1 MSALLL
7 TFVGESVHNI
17 RNDAW
22 LYTVANR
29 QSQAPLLSLKDNP
42 ASNVIEVKKSGL
54 DSGVEVSSYVAEVAS
69 RLQGRSLALS
79 SALRQALEDQ
89 IPELRGD
96 AALVELL
103 GTSVEGNVD
112 TVLHALRYDIAVE
125 RVEAPTA
132 ALEYARRLAQR
143 GVPVN
148 ALVRA
153 YRLGQRQI
161 NEVVFAEL
169 RVIDIP
175 EAMHVE
181 VIEAIT
187 GTLFEYIDWMS
198 QQVVAVY
205 EDERERWLENQN
217 SLRGLRVREVLTAN
231 KTIDMDAATNSI
243 RYPLRWHH
251 LGLVMWYPD
260 AGSERD
266 QLGRLQ
272 RYLRELG
279 ESVGAAASPLFIAA
293 DRSCGWGWLPYRAA
307 VADAP
312 AKVRQFTL
320 ARPDSPSVA
329 IGTMADGVE
338 GFRQSHRQAETARGV
353 AVIAKRPAPTVI
365 AATDPGLSVVAR
377 LGGDVAGIRDW
388 VTAVLGDLAA
398 DDENDARLRET
409 LRVFLGCGSSY
420 KVAAEELNL
429 HFNSVKYR
437 VGRAIARRGR
447 DIGSDRLDVELALLA
462 CHWYGPAVLQPS
474 AP

>member
-1 MSALLL
+1 
-7 TFVGESVHNI
+7 V
-17 RNDAW
+17 D
-22 LYTVANR
+22 
-29 QSQAPLLSLKDNP
+29 
-42 ASNVIEVKKSGL
+42 VKKPPVAS
-54 DSGVEVSSYVAEVAS
+54 DVGVNSYVAETAG
-69 RLQGRSLALS
+69 RLHGRLAAVS
-79 SALRQALEDQ
+79 SDVLRSLEDQ

-96 AALVELL
+96 AQLMELL
-103 GTSVEGNVD
+103 GASVEGNVD

-125 RVEAPTA
+125 RTEAPTT
-132 ALEYARRLAQR
+132 ALEYARRLAQQ

-153 YRLGQRQI
+153 YRLGQRRV
-161 NEVVFAEL
+161 NELVFAEL
-169 RVIDIP
+169 RAIDIP
-175 EAMHVE
+175 EPMRVA

-198 QQVVAVY
+198 QQVVTVY

-217 SLRGLRVREVLTAN
+217 SLRALRVREVLAGN
-231 KTIDMDAATNSI
+231 KAIDADAASTAI

-251 LGLVMWYPD
+251 LGLVVWYPD
-260 AGSERD
+260 AGPEGD

-272 RYLRELG
+272 RFLRELG
-279 ESVGAAASPLFIAA
+279 EAAGVAASPLFAAA

-307 VADAP
+307 VAEVP

-329 IGTMADGVE
+329 IGTMANGVE
-338 GFRQSHRQAETARGV
+338 GFRQSHREAQTARSV
-353 AVIAKRPAPTVI
+353 AVIAKRPTPTVI

-377 LGGDVAGIRDW
+377 LGDDVAGIRDW
-388 VTAVLGDLAA
+388 VTGVLGDLAA

-409 LRVFLGCGSSY
+409 LRVFLGSGSSY

-447 DIGSDRLDVELALLA
+447 EIGSDRLDVELALLA
-462 CHWYGPAVLQPS
+462 CHWYGSAVLQAD